1 MSIEL
6 PIFGWTSEVQHLS
19 NAPESSKWRP
29 PAESPPECEQ
39 TDPSERRDGQRSP
52 IPGEFRILNGWM
64 SPRPQGRGRPVPSG
78 SVSRGITDPGGLY
91 VSIKSMAYTEV
102 ERDMKDPT
110 DKKNDP
116 NKPTS
121 ESLIDAIPGE
131 VLAPYTAILAVIV
144 ANAKASEWEVGRW
157 IMYGIGLVVV
167 PLAVYMVWR
176 REKDTKATRRAP
188 IAGMVGSTIAFGAW
202 GLVMPGAPLGYTVTS
217 QSSLTIWTFIIVT
230 VAGGA
235 IAWLPL
241 TRQVAKSTGG
251 ARKRAGSVG

>member
-1 MSIEL
+1 M
-6 PIFGWTSEVQHLS
+6 
-19 NAPESSKWRP
+19 
-29 PAESPPECEQ
+29 
-39 TDPSERRDGQRSP
+39 
-52 IPGEFRILNGWM
+52 
-64 SPRPQGRGRPVPSG
+64 
-78 SVSRGITDPGGLY
+78 
-91 VSIKSMAYTEV
+91 SIKSMAYTEV

-116 NKPTS
+116 TKPTS

-157 IMYGIGLVVV
+157 IMYGIGLMVV

-241 TRQVAKSTGG
+241 TRQVAKSTGE
-251 ARKRAGSVG
+251 ASKRAGSVG